1 MNQCKA
7 KCVMCF
13 PLLNNEDRTFICSL
27 CLFITIIFFTIL
39 TVTTIDT
46 FILVAYMCIFFVVQ
60 NISIMIYTR
69 KQLRCS
75 TEEFL
80 QENEKQF
87 QQIRKLHTQRCKMS
101 DEYWIMEKKL
111 MSEGHYW
118 KSRCINIQIGRR
130 QSFSS
135 AISPTH
141 SPNIHSME
149 SHSTQP
155 QIERCQFSRSEEFTT
170 SIKPKSS
177 EEFSTSIKPKTSE
190 HKLEMEQDIK
200 KRSTLSRSHTSFP

>member
-1 MNQCKA
+1 
-7 KCVMCF
+7 MCLSM
-13 PLLNNEDRTFICSL
+13 PQKVDKTFIYAL
-27 CLFITIIFFTIL
+27 LLFIAIIIAFTVL
-39 TVTTIDT
+39 AATTIDT

-69 KQLRCS
+69 KQLRCY
-75 TEEFL
+75 TDVLL
-80 QENEKQF
+80 QENERQF

-118 KSRCINIQIGRR
+118 KSRCINIQMGRR

-135 AISPTH
+135 TSSQTH

-149 SHSTQP
+149 PHSTQP

-177 EEFSTSIKPKTSE
+177 EEFITSKQPKTSE
-190 HKLEMEQDIK
+190 HKLEMEQDVTR
-200 KRSTLSRSHTSFP
+200 RSTLSRSHNSFP

>member
-1 MNQCKA
+1 
-7 KCVMCF
+7 MCLSM
-13 PLLNNEDRTFICSL
+13 PQKVDKTFIYAL
-27 CLFITIIFFTIL
+27 LLFIAIIIAFTVL
-39 TVTTIDT
+39 AATTIDT

-149 SHSTQP
+149 SHSQSITSTQP
-155 QIERCQFSRSEEFTT
+155 PIERCKSSRSEEFTT

-177 EEFSTSIKPKTSE
+177 EEFITSKQPKTSE
-190 HKLEMEQDIK
+190 HKLEMEQDVTR
-200 KRSTLSRSHTSFP
+200 RSTLSRSHNSFP